1 MPTNRILCKY
11 FKNGACFKGDGCEFS
26 HDWRDPDSNVCTY
39 YQSGNC
45 AYGNHC
51 RYEHVKLSRPESIAP
66 ARTSTFAVHSGFV
79 TSQATP
85 RAVLKSGGGST
96 EVSNDNAWR
105 DLSSCT
111 LADNAWHESS
121 HFMPNDTGWQEVS
134 SYPSADDEWP
144 LPSSSIS
151 DTGNIGLAPKYNDPS
166 EEPICALA
174 ATGRCTLGES
184 CPYLHGDL
192 CALCGK
198 ECLHPHRPDEREEHQ
213 RQCERNQKRLEA
225 LRFSQDIECSICL
238 DKVLLKPTVAERK
251 FGLLSGCD
259 HPFCISCIRD
269 WRSTSQPQG
278 AGSDAIV
285 RLCPVCRVLSYY
297 VIPSVIWYSNA
308 EEKQEIIDGYKA
320 RVRDIDCK
328 HFDFGN
334 GRCQFGSSCFYKHA
348 FRDGTREEF
357 KLRHLGAADGN
368 TVIAKDVRLSEFL
381 GRLNLRR

>member
-1 MPTNRILCKY
+1 MPIKRILCKY
-11 FKNGACFKGDGCEFS
+11 FKNGACFKGEGCEFS

-51 RYEHVKLSRPESIAP
+51 RYEHVKLNRPESIA
-66 ARTSTFAVHSGFV
+66 ATRTSTSVFRVDFN
-79 TSQATP
+79 TSQAT
-85 RAVLKSGGGST
+85 SGAST
-96 EVSNDNAWR
+96 DALNNNVWR
-105 DLSSCT
+105 DSPLHAS
-111 LADNAWHESS
+111 ADNVWHESS
-121 HFMPNDTGWQEVS
+121 PIASNDTVWQEAS
-134 SYPSADDEWP
+134 LYTSADDEWP
-144 LPSSSIS
+144 SIS
-151 DTGNIGLAPKYNDPS
+151 DTGNTARASKYNDPS

-174 ATGRCTLGES
+174 ATGKCTRGEL
-184 CPYLHGDL
+184 CPYLHGDV
-192 CALCGK
+192 CAMCGK
-198 ECLHPHRPDEREEHQ
+198 QCLHPHRPDEREEHQ
-213 RQCERNQKRLEA
+213 RQCERNQKRLES

-238 DKVLLKPTVAERK
+238 DRVLSKPTVAERK

-278 AGSDAIV
+278 TGTDAIV

-297 VIPSVIWYSNA
+297 VIPSVIWYTNA

-320 RVRDIDCK
+320 RVSDIDCRY
-328 HFDFGN
+328 FNFGN

-348 FRDGTREEF
+348 FRDGTREEV

-368 TVIAKDVRLSEFL
+368 TVIAKDVRLSEYL
-381 GRLNLRR
+381 GSLDLRR